1 MGILVLVIYGGNV
14 FIRKGEK
21 QDKAGEEGEAKQELW
36 LRLETS
42 FDLISDAA
50 QSASQR

>member
-1 MGILVLVIYGGNV
+1 MYSL
-14 FIRKGEK
+14 EK
-21 QDKAGEEGEAKQELW
+21 EENKIKLGARREAKQELW
-36 LRLETS
+36 PRLETS